1 MPASAPRDRSAAA
14 ADPGVVIQA
23 LEKAVIRLLGGFD
36 ALRKRADEAE
46 AAYAKLS
53 EALKQSEFDPLDS
66 RDVEGRVQSL
76 AEENARL
83 KLMIDEARE
92 RAERIR
98 GRLIMVED
106 EL

>member
-1 MPASAPRDRSAAA
+1 MPASEPRDPGGRV
-14 ADPGVVIQA
+14 ADPAVVIQA
-23 LEKAVIRLLGGFD
+23 LEKAVIRLLDDFEG
-36 ALRKRADEAE
+36 LRERAETAE

-66 RDVEGRVQSL
+66 RDVEGRVQGL

-83 KLMIDEARE
+83 KQVIDEARE

>member
-1 MPASAPRDRSAAA
+1 
-14 ADPGVVIQA
+14 
-23 LEKAVIRLLGGFD
+23 
-36 ALRKRADEAE
+36 
-46 AAYAKLS
+46 
-53 EALKQSEFDPLDS
+53 
-66 RDVEGRVQSL
+66 L

>member
-1 MPASAPRDRSAAA
+1 MPASEPRDPSGLA
-14 ADPGVVIQA
+14 ADPAAVMQA
-23 LEKAVIRLLGGFD
+23 LEKAVIRLLDGYET
-36 ALRKRADEAE
+36 LRERADTAE

-53 EALKQSEFDPLDS
+53 EALKQSEFDPLDT
-66 RDVEGRVQSL
+66 RDVEGRVQNL

-83 KLMIDEARE
+83 KLVIDEARE